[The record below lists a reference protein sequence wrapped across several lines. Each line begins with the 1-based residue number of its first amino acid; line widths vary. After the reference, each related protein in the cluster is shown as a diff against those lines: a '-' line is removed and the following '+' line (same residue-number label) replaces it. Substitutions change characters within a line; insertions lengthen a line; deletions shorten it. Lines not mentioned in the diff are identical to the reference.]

1 MPHLFSDDK
10 IDHGID
16 MEALTKLSDIIG
28 NDAKIVK
35 KQWNRRKEKRILGR
49 VYSFDWK
56 EVTMTYD
63 FAGRFLKQAKCK
75 LESHYLSSSQYRN
88 LYMTPDFVRSAYWLA
103 TLHGMN
109 VNYTWFWAREKDG
122 AIRKI

>member
-35 KQWNRRKEKRILGR
+35 KQWNHRKEKNIGKGFILSIG
-49 VYSFDWK
+49 K
-56 EVTMTYD
+56 
-63 FAGRFLKQAKCK
+63 K
-75 LESHYLSSSQYRN
+75 
-88 LYMTPDFVRSAYWLA
+88 
-103 TLHGMN
+103 
-109 VNYTWFWAREKDG
+109 
-122 AIRKI
+122 

>member
-35 KQWNRRKEKRILGR
+35 RNSGTTERKKEYWEG
-49 VYSFDWK
+49 VYSFRLERSD
-56 EVTMTYD
+56 YD
-63 FAGRFLKQAKCK
+63 L
-75 LESHYLSSSQYRN
+75 
-88 LYMTPDFVRSAYWLA
+88 
-103 TLHGMN
+103 
-109 VNYTWFWAREKDG
+109 
-122 AIRKI
+122 